1 MPPETDNL
9 QLEEV
14 FKEDQADRE
23 KVYETPE
30 SVQQLRERDRQR
42 RKRIY
47 MMIDLG
53 EVRTK
58 NDLYHA
64 SVILQHGEEPSDFL
78 TSHRLASIAAIMG
91 HRTARWLMAASLDRY
106 LMSEKLPQLYG
117 TQFQYN
123 PESHQYE
130 LRLPIHDH
138 AMLGFEKEFLGVPQI
153 SMRLKELNKRI
164 EKKT

>member
-14 FKEDQADRE
+14 FKEDQTDRE
-23 KVYETPE
+23 KIYDTPE
-30 SVQQLRERDRQR
+30 SVQQLRERDRLR
-42 RKRIY
+42 RKRIH

-58 NDLYHA
+58 NDLYYA
-64 SVILQHGEEPSDFL
+64 SVILQHGEDPSDFL
-78 TSHRLASIAAIMG
+78 TAHRLSSMAAIMG
-91 HRTARWLMAASLDRY
+91 HRTARWLMAATLDRY

-123 PESHQYE
+123 PDSQQYE

-138 AMLGFEKEFLGVPQI
+138 PMLSFEKEFLGVPQI
-153 SMRLKELNKRI
+153 SVRLKELNKRI
-164 EKKT
+164 QRKA